1 MGVGTPAHHAGLCVG
16 DVVLSVNGVLC
27 RSAQQAFGLLEDG
40 PRLELCLEA
49 APYNQE
55 FVSALVHR
63 PEGMPAGELVAAEL
77 AKLAPVKRRAEV
89 FCARHRELLEA
100 AVAANTTFVA
110 SIRSASEGALRAKQ
124 SFLRGLGQ
132 AVAMHE
138 ALSAEVAQGAS
149 FFRAVGER
157 IASLRARA
165 SGLAA
170 ERHDIV
176 CVLRAGGDG
185 AGRPIPRKPAAP
197 AAKAAPAASCRAAPA
212 LGGRAAGTTAT
223 GEVAELVRDRLYAS
237 LSTRLPI

>member
-100 AVAANTTFVA
+100 GSVDRIVIVN
-110 SIRSASEGALRAKQ
+110 EGMVI
-124 SFLRGLGQ
+124 G
-132 AVAMHE
+132 V
-138 ALSAEVAQGAS
+138 
-149 FFRAVGER
+149 
-157 IASLRARA
+157 
-165 SGLAA
+165 
-170 ERHDIV
+170 
-176 CVLRAGGDG
+176 
-185 AGRPIPRKPAAP
+185 
-197 AAKAAPAASCRAAPA
+197 
-212 LGGRAAGTTAT
+212 GTTAELADQAGTPGANLEEAFLAMT
-223 GEVAELVRDRLYAS
+223 GRSLRDQG
-237 LSTRLPI
+237 